1 MANFNDEPIHFIK
14 CNKKLKAIS
23 LKDIAYITCNGYICN
38 IHNEENKIISRQTKL
53 LKNYEAELKQNGFVR
68 INRQTILN
76 KDFIKQID
84 LKTRELILTND
95 KKMTISRRELIIL
108 RKDFENEITV

>member
-53 LKNYEAELKQNGFVR
+53 LKNYEAELEQFGFVR
-68 INRQTILN
+68 INRQTIIN
-76 KDFIKQID
+76 TICIKQIN
-84 LKTRELILTND
+84 LQNRK
-95 KKMTISRRELIIL
+95 IIL
-108 RKDFENEITV
+108 KRKLSN